1 MSEHNGVFSFQ
12 VGELSFPVESTSLL
26 VGHLQRLNGTA
37 PEVRLLAGGK
47 ETVSLPAETVLA
59 VFEKLWSGE
68 DPITAFLH
76 RAAVE
81 SQAGRVGA

>member
-1 MSEHNGVFSFQ
+1 MPEHNGVFSFQ

-47 ETVSLPAETVLA
+47 VTVSLPAETALE
-59 VFEKLWSGE
+59 VFEKLWSEE
-68 DPITAFLH
+68 DPVMAFLH
-76 RAAVE
+76 CAATQ
-81 SQAGRVGA
+81 SQAGRAVA

>member
-12 VGELSFPVESTSLL
+12 VGELSFPLESTSLL

-47 ETVSLPAETVLA
+47 VTVSLPAETVLA

-81 SQAGRVGA
+81 SQAGRVDA